1 MRLYHHP
8 VCPFS
13 RRVRLLCAE
22 KQLEVELA
30 EERSWERRLE
40 FLLRNPAGA
49 LPILQDGEVL
59 LVGAY
64 ALAEW
69 LEERFPEPC
78 LLPGDAVAR
87 AEARRLVAWFDD
99 KFHTEVGRNLPHEKL
114 VRRFMA
120 RTDGGGAPRAEH
132 LRAGMENLHAHMEY
146 IGALLARR
154 AWLAGEDLS
163 LADFAAAAHL
173 SCVDYTGDIAW
184 EHYPQARQWY
194 MRLKSRPSFRALL
207 DDRIPGL
214 APAAHYAA
222 PDF

>member
-22 KQLEVELA
+22 KQVQLELR
-30 EERSWERRLE
+30 EERVWERRLE
-40 FLLRNPAGA
+40 FLLLNPAGA
-49 LPILQDGEVL
+49 LPILQAKELV

-64 ALAEW
+64 AVAEW

-78 LLPGDAVAR
+78 LLPGDAAQR
-87 AEARRLVAWFDD
+87 AEARRLVAWFDE
-99 KFHTEVGRNLPHEKL
+99 KFHAEVGLLLPHEKL

-120 RTDGGGAPRAEH
+120 RAEGGGAPRAEH
-132 LRAGMENLHAHMEY
+132 LRAGLENLHAHMEY

-154 AWLAGEDLS
+154 AFLAGEQLS

-173 SCVDYTGDIAW
+173 SGADYTGDIAW

-194 MRLKSRPSFRALL
+194 MSLKSRPSFRALL